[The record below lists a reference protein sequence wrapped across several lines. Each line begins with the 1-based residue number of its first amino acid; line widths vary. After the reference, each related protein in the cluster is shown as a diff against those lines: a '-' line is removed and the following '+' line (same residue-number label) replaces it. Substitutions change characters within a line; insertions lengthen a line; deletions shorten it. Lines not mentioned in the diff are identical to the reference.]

1 MKVDK
6 MNIEKAINVASEF
19 DMNIIILGEEGY
31 GKTLQAKM
39 LPYKTLNEILLDDK
53 YQKYS
58 IRYRIRKALGMPF
71 GRDTLKG
78 TFLIIDDLNLNSSIW
93 EQLKIISDYTGLK
106 FIIFTKDKKRIPSW
120 IINEAIEYKLQGI
133 TCQEDLDFFIEVLK
147 YDIKIKYKE
156 GLNSLRTY
164 KQLIIK
170 SLLKEVKEV
179 KEERKVKG
187 GVA

>member
-1 MKVDK
+1 MRKDK
-6 MNIEKAINVASEF
+6 MNIERIISIAREL
-19 DMNIIILGEEGY
+19 DMNIIIVGDEGY
-31 GKTLQAKM
+31 GKTTQAKM

-58 IRYRIRKALGMPF
+58 LRYRIRKALGMPF

-78 TFLIIDDLNLNSSIW
+78 TFLIIDDLNLNSAIW

-120 IINEAIEYKLQGI
+120 IINEAIEYKLEGI
-133 TCQEDLDFFIEVLK
+133 TCQEDLDFFTQQVLK

-156 GLNSLRTY
+156 GINSLRAY
-164 KQLIIK
+164 KQIIAK
-170 SLLKEVKEV
+170 SLITRI
-179 KEERKVKG
+179 EERKVKG